1 MATRYNNRKI
11 ILSEQTLQVPKLL
24 PGMIVTF
31 NYVGVLDPR
40 PVLLFLHHEKE
51 KDLIEGLN
59 LNYINPAKIK
69 KLFNVIDFKKGETG
83 AENLIAL
90 KEDYFRVRITTP
102 KFRTSMTNDKFYKD
116 VVQNDNEFV
125 LAYRSYKVASVN
137 ALKVTNIIEELIHDP
152 GGDPNK

>member
-1 MATRYNNRKI
+1 M
-11 ILSEQTLQVPKLL
+11 
-24 PGMIVTF
+24 
-31 NYVGVLDPR
+31 
-40 PVLLFLHHEKE
+40 
-51 KDLIEGLN
+51 
-59 LNYINPAKIK
+59 
-69 KLFNVIDFKKGETG
+69 
-83 AENLIAL
+83 IAL

-137 ALKVTNIIEELIHDP
+137 ALKVTNIIEELIHEP